1 LLRTAK
7 LENASARVHVKF
19 SSSIL
24 NV

>member
-7 LENASARVHVKF
+7 LENASACVHVKF
-19 SSSIL
+19 SSSVL

>member
-19 SSSIL
+19 SSSVL

>member
-1 LLRTAK
+1 LLRTTK

-19 SSSIL
+19 SSSVL